1 MRYVKL
7 DTIVKS
13 LCSEVND
20 IYLHRYGE
28 FYKLIHGWL
37 IKVMDQ
43 RIGGPHRIA
52 RVPLDGRR
60 VWIPQ
65 GMEVGKVG
73 VNVAG
78 SISVLLPNNNML
90 DLDDDCGEHSP
101 PATGNP
107 DAPLFNM
114 GLADLRIDG
123 ATCFSWL
130 GGGNYFDYMGG
141 YWPGQ
146 GGGKSARGYYRFFPE
161 KGYILLDSTS
171 TYSEVILE
179 GRMPTFVP
187 YAQTWIAQCATEAIE
202 AFCLYR
208 KGFLDSQVQTAPRS
222 MVQYNKKDYVR
233 AMNALRG
240 ALNEEPLHV
249 TIAAAKAHVGQIIN

>member
-1 MRYVKL
+1 MRYRKL
-7 DTIVKS
+7 DSIIKGF
-13 LCSEVND
+13 CSEVND

-28 FYKLIHGWL
+28 FYLLVYNWL
-37 IKVMDQ
+37 TEVMDQ

-52 RVPLDGRR
+52 RCPVDGRR

-90 DLDDDCGEHSP
+90 DYDDDCGVHSP
-101 PATGNP
+101 PGTGNP
-107 DAPLFNM
+107 DAPVFNM
-114 GLADLRIDG
+114 GAADLRIDG
-123 ATCFSWL
+123 GYRFSWL
-130 GGGNYFDYMGG
+130 GGGAYFDYMGG

-161 KGYILLDSTS
+161 KGYILLDSS
-171 TYSEVILE
+171 SRYSEVVLE

-187 YAQTWIAQCATEAIE
+187 YTQTWVAQCSSEAIK
-202 AFCLYR
+202 AYILYR
-208 KGFLDSQVQTAPRS
+208 KGFLDAQVQAGKRP
-222 MVQYNKKDYVR
+222 MVTYNKNDYVR

-249 TIAAAKAHVGQIIN
+249 TIAAAKAHVGQIVN

>member
-1 MRYVKL
+1 MRYTKL
-7 DTIVKS
+7 DTIIKS

-28 FYKLIHGWL
+28 FYKLAHGWL

-52 RVPLDGRR
+52 RVPVDGRR

-90 DLDDDCGEHSP
+90 DLDDDCGQHSP
-101 PATGNP
+101 PDTGNP
-107 DAPLFNM
+107 DAPLINI
-114 GLADLRIDG
+114 GRTDYRIDG
-123 ATCFSWL
+123 GYGFSWM
-130 GGGNYFDYMGG
+130 GGGQYFDYMSG

-146 GGGKSARGYYRFFPE
+146 GAGKSARGYYRFFPE

-171 TYSEVILE
+171 RYSEVILE
-179 GRMPTFVP
+179 GQMPTFVP
-187 YAQTWIAQCATEAIE
+187 YTQTWIAQCATEAIE
-202 AFCLYR
+202 AWCLYR
-208 KGFLDSQVQTAPRS
+208 SGFLASQVQTLKRP
-222 MVQYNKKDYVR
+222 MVSYNHSDYLRAVR
-233 AMNALRG
+233 NLRG

-249 TIAAAKAHVGQIIN
+249 TIAAAQSHLGQIIN